1 VLAADF
7 RTTAGRLGLTEA
19 AQEPVSVRHE
29 PLAGRR
35 SASRRNEL
43 RYAGV
48 LSPTEGGARAPR
60 ESEFSG
66 RHQQTGFRTASA

>member
-1 VLAADF
+1 
-7 RTTAGRLGLTEA
+7 
-19 AQEPVSVRHE
+19 VSVRHE

-35 SASRRNEL
+35 SASRRNDL

-48 LSPTEGGARAPR
+48 LSATEGGARAPR
-60 ESEFSG
+60 ESEFSS